1 VRQRLSAKW
10 VCDGPAVGESV
21 KWVYEV
27 YTVRYPD
34 DGLGLYVILLEIKLY
49 NYLTSFC
56 KIRLLLKVI
65 F

>member
-1 VRQRLSAKW
+1 LSVKW

-27 YTVRYPD
+27 YTVCYPE
-34 DGLGLYVILLEIKLY
+34 DGLGLYVLLLEIFLAH
-49 NYLTSFC
+49 NHLISFC

>member
-34 DGLGLYVILLEIKLY
+34 DGLGLYVLLLEIFLAHERLY
-49 NYLTSFC
+49 S
-56 KIRLLLKVI
+56 II
-65 F
+65 I

>member
-1 VRQRLSAKW
+1 LSAKW

-34 DGLGLYVILLEIKLY
+34 DGLGLYVLLLEIFLAHERLY
-49 NYLTSFC
+49 S
-56 KIRLLLKVI
+56 II
-65 F
+65 I